1 MADANF
7 TQEDDDLLGALGV
20 EVPTRVTA
28 NYTPQQER
36 ILAGFEEIQRFVDE
50 HGRLPQHGEDL
61 DIFERLYAVRL
72 DRLRTLEE
80 CRELLSSM
88 DRQGLLSSQQENE
101 EAIPYENLDDA
112 ALLEELGVDAPEADI
127 TQLEHVRSSAEKR
140 AAEEI
145 ANREKCADFEIFKSL
160 FERVQLEL
168 DSGTRETR
176 PFKGD
181 ASIAKGDWFILSGQK
196 SYVADAGEEFES
208 DYGRP
213 DQRLRVI
220 FDNQTESNMLKR
232 SLERA
237 LQKDETGRRITEP
250 TAGPLF
256 SDQADEEDLAS
267 GLIYVLRSKSN
278 HPLVAENRKILHK
291 IGVTGN
297 DVEQRI
303 ANAKFD
309 PTFLMADVEI
319 VATYELYNIN
329 RVKLENLIH
338 RFFEAARLDVEIK
351 DRFGKPVK
359 PREWFLV
366 PLSAIDEAVK
376 RIEENSIMKYRYD
389 VSSASIVKA

>member
-1 MADANF
+1 MPSRTF
-7 TQEDDDLLGALGV
+7 TEDDDALLGALGV
-20 EVPTRVTA
+20 EVQVRAVNT
-28 NYTPQQER
+28 YTPKQER
-36 ILAGFEEIQRFVDE
+36 IIAGFEEIQSFVDE
-50 HGRLPQHGEDL
+50 HGHLPQHGEDQ

-72 DRLRTLEE
+72 DRLRLLEE
-80 CRELLSSM
+80 CRELLSPM
-88 DRQGLLSSQQENE
+88 DRQGLLSLPQKDGAGPQE
-101 EAIPYENLDDA
+101 ILDDA
-112 ALLEELGVDAPEADI
+112 ELLEELGVKDVAADI
-127 TQLEHVRSSAEKR
+127 TQLQHVRSSTEKR

-145 ANREKCADFEIFKSL
+145 ANREKCVDFEKFEPL
-160 FERVQLEL
+160 FERVQQELE
-168 DSGTRETR
+168 SGVRETR
-176 PFKGD
+176 PFKDD
-181 ASIAKGDWFILSGQK
+181 ASISKGDWFILSGQK
-196 SYVADAGEEFES
+196 TYVADAGEEFVS

-237 LQKDETGRRITEP
+237 LQKDEAGRRITDR

-256 SDQADEEDLAS
+256 SDQAEEEDLAS
-267 GLIYVLRSKSN
+267 GLIYVLRSMSN

-303 ANAKFD
+303 ANAKYD

-329 RVKLENLIH
+329 RIKLENLIH
-338 RFFEAARLDVEIK
+338 RFFETTRLDVEIK

-366 PLSAIDEAVK
+366 PISAIDEAVK
-376 RIEENSIMKYRYD
+376 KIEENKITKYRYD
-389 VSSASIVKA
+389 VSSASIVKI